1 MIRPQSKKQKE
12 MQKLLDSLEKGDK
25 VVTIG
30 GIHGK
35 ISSVKEKSVVLEIDD
50 NVKVEFN
57 KTAIATVVNKI
68 NPPADK
74 KSKKE
79 KKGSAE
85 KSTDIAA
92 EITESGEA
100 KNE

>member
-1 MIRPQSKKQKE
+1 MITEQS
-12 MQKLLDSLEKGDK
+12 
-25 VVTIG
+25 
-30 GIHGK
+30 
-35 ISSVKEKSVVLEIDD
+35 
-50 NVKVEFN
+50 
-57 KTAIATVVNKI
+57 
-68 NPPADK
+68 K

>member
-1 MIRPQSKKQKE
+1 MSENKKDLNENQEISKEKTSKKK
-12 MQKLLDSLEKGDK
+12 KD
-25 VVTIG
+25 
-30 GIHGK
+30 
-35 ISSVKEKSVVLEIDD
+35 
-50 NVKVEFN
+50 
-57 KTAIATVVNKI
+57 
-68 NPPADK
+68 